1 MAHLRPHAKPV
12 NTFQFG
18 MQTIRTKVNIMV
30 PRDAPTE
37 IVDVTSA
44 MHEPT
49 IGHEILDD
57 VFMEIS
63 DGGDA

>member
-1 MAHLRPHAKPV
+1 
-12 NTFQFG
+12 
-18 MQTIRTKVNIMV
+18 MV
-30 PRDAPTE
+30 PREGATE
-37 IVDVTSA
+37 IVDVTAA

-57 VFMEIS
+57 VFNDIS

>member
-1 MAHLRPHAKPV
+1 MARLRPHAKPV

-18 MQTIRTKVNIMV
+18 MQTIHTRVNVMV
-30 PRDAPTE
+30 PRDAPAE
-37 IVDVTSA
+37 IVDVTAA

-57 VFMEIS
+57 VFVGILDEEN
-63 DGGDA
+63 A